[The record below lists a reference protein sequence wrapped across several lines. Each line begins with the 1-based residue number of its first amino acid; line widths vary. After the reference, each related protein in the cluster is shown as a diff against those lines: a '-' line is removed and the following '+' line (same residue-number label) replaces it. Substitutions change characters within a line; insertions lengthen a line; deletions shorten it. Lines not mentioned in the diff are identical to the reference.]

1 MSPFFGTKL
10 AHSNRCS
17 GFTNDFSIFF
27 PKNCRKWR
35 KPCMSVSTF
44 FALHCQRVEP
54 TAKGCSEWYYP
65 KARLVP
71 KLWTS
76 PDPVFYVELLRFG
89 RDWFWL
95 VFAPPKQRRFFFL
108 KVKQLWHSVSMF
120 IVGSINGWIWKIT
133 PTVTIKSTQRLQ
145 QTKYEHN

>member
-17 GFTNDFSIFF
+17 GFTNDFS
-27 PKNCRKWR
+27 RKIAGNDASQV
-35 KPCMSVSTF
+35 CLSQHF

-65 KARLVP
+65 KARLRWSQNYGHP
-71 KLWTS
+71 RIQFFTS
-76 PDPVFYVELLRFG
+76 NCCVLEEMCF
-89 RDWFWL
+89 DWFCTPQTRK
-95 VFAPPKQRRFFFL
+95 FSFL
-108 KVKQLWHSVSMF
+108 KVKQLWHSVSIF

-133 PTVTIKSTQRLQ
+133 PTVTIKSRQRLQ